1 MPLDPDAIDPVDR
14 HVGARVR
21 EERTAAGVTQSQ
33 LGEAIG
39 VTFQQ
44 VQKYER
50 GTNRISA
57 SMLVRVANT
66 LNVPLVSL
74 FPGQGNQA
82 GPVETIATMKGG
94 RQLAEAFVA
103 MSPRQREA
111 LLAVATEFT
120 RSEAGTERPVA
131 VVRSAAEG

>member
-14 HVGARVR
+14 HVGARIR

-57 SMLVRVANT
+57 SMIVRVANT

-74 FPGQGNQA
+74 FPGSGAQA
-82 GPVETIATMKGG
+82 APAETLATLKGG

-103 MSPRQREA
+103 MTPRQRDA
-111 LLAVATEFT
+111 LLSVATEFVG
-120 RSEAGTERPVA
+120 ADKVA
-131 VVRSAAEG
+131 SAPRAASLRATSR

>member
-14 HVGARVR
+14 HVGARIR

-57 SMLVRVANT
+57 SMIVRVANT
-66 LNVPLVSL
+66 LNVPLISL
-74 FPGQGNQA
+74 FPGNGAQTA
-82 GPVETIATMKGG
+82 PAETLGALKGG
-94 RQLAEAFVA
+94 RQLAEAYAA
-103 MSPRQREA
+103 MTPRQRDA
-111 LLAVATEFT
+111 LLAVANEFVGA
-120 RSEAGTERPVA
+120 EA
-131 VVRSAAEG
+131 SAATPRAASLRAASS